1 MSRICQC
8 PNALPLYISQNG
20 KKLKSF
26 NSFIISVTGL
36 NTEIE
41 ILKILENNARVSN
54 REIADMLNIS
64 VEEVEK
70 TIEKLENEGVILKYK
85 TLINWEK
92 VGVEEVYAII
102 DVRVNLTREK
112 GYDDIAKRI
121 AKFPEVHAV
130 RLVSGDYDFQVV
142 VKGKSLKDISFFV
155 ADKISTIP
163 EVRDT
168 VTHFLLRTYKE
179 EGVLMFKDEED
190 RRLAIVP

>member
-1 MSRICQC
+1 MGI
-8 PNALPLYISQNG
+8 
-20 KKLKSF
+20 
-26 NSFIISVTGL
+26 
-36 NTEIE
+36 EIE
-41 ILKILENNARVSN
+41 ILRILENNARVSD
-54 REIADMLNIS
+54 REIADMLNMS
-64 VEEVEK
+64 ESEVREI
-70 TIEKLENEGVILKYK
+70 IEKLENSGVILKYK
-85 TLINWEK
+85 TLIDWEK
-92 VGVEEVYAII
+92 VGVEEVFAII

>member
-1 MSRICQC
+1 M
-8 PNALPLYISQNG
+8 NN
-20 KKLKSF
+20 
-26 NSFIISVTGL
+26 
-36 NTEIE
+36 EIE
-41 ILKILENNARVSN
+41 ILKMLENNGRLNTS
-54 REIADMLNIS
+54 EIAEMLNIS
-64 VEEVEK
+64 RDEVENIIK
-70 TIEKLENEGVILKYK
+70 KLENDGVILKYK
-85 TLINWEK
+85 AIIDWEK
-92 VGVEEVYAII
+92 AGVEEVYAII

-142 VKGKSLKDISFFV
+142 VRGKSLKDISFFI
-155 ADKISTIP
+155 AEKISTIP

-179 EGVLMFKDEED
+179 EGVLLFDDDED

>member
-1 MSRICQC
+1 M
-8 PNALPLYISQNG
+8 NKEL
-20 KKLKSF
+20 
-26 NSFIISVTGL
+26 
-36 NTEIE
+36 E
-41 ILKILENNARVSN
+41 ILRILENNSRITSS
-54 REIADMLNIS
+54 EIAEMLNMS
-64 VEEVEK
+64 VEDVET
-70 TIEKLENEGVILKYK
+70 TIRKLEEDGVILKYK

-92 VGVEEVYAII
+92 AGIEEVYAII

-142 VKGKSLKDISFFV
+142 VKGKSLKDISFFI
-155 ADKISTIP
+155 AEKISTIP

-179 EGVLMFKDEED
+179 EGVLLFKDEED

>member
-1 MSRICQC
+1 M
-8 PNALPLYISQNG
+8 NVEL
-20 KKLKSF
+20 
-26 NSFIISVTGL
+26 
-36 NTEIE
+36 E
-41 ILKILENNARVSN
+41 ILKILENNSRITSK
-54 REIADMLNIS
+54 EIAEMLNLS
-64 VEEVEK
+64 VDDVEN
-70 TIEKLENEGVILKYK
+70 TIKKLEEEGVILKYK
-85 TLINWEK
+85 TLINWERA
-92 VGVEEVYAII
+92 GVEEVYAII

-142 VKGKSLKDISFFV
+142 VKGKSLKDISFFI
-155 ADKISTIP
+155 AEKISTIP

-179 EGVLMFKDEED
+179 EGVLLFKDEED

>member
-1 MSRICQC
+1 MGI
-8 PNALPLYISQNG
+8 
-20 KKLKSF
+20 
-26 NSFIISVTGL
+26 
-36 NTEIE
+36 EIE
-41 ILKILENNARVSN
+41 ILRILENNARVSD
-54 REIADMLNIS
+54 REIADMLNMK
-64 VEEVEK
+64 EDEVREI
-70 TIEKLENEGVILKYK
+70 IEKLESSGVILKYK
-85 TLINWEK
+85 ALIDWEK
-92 VGVEEVYAII
+92 VGVEEVFAII

>member
-1 MSRICQC
+1 MNRE
-8 PNALPLYISQNG
+8 L
-20 KKLKSF
+20 
-26 NSFIISVTGL
+26 
-36 NTEIE
+36 E
-41 ILKILENNARVSN
+41 ILRILENNSRISAK
-54 REIADMLNIS
+54 EIAEMLNMS
-64 VEEVEK
+64 VEEVEE
-70 TIEKLENEGVILKYK
+70 TIKKLEDEGVILKYK

-92 VGVEEVYAII
+92 AGVEEVYAII

-142 VKGKSLKDISFFV
+142 VKGRSLKDISFFI
-155 ADKISTIP
+155 AEKISTIP

-179 EGVLMFKDEED
+179 EGELLFKDEED

>member
-1 MSRICQC
+1 MNRE
-8 PNALPLYISQNG
+8 L
-20 KKLKSF
+20 
-26 NSFIISVTGL
+26 
-36 NTEIE
+36 E
-41 ILKILENNARVSN
+41 ILRILENNSRISAK
-54 REIADMLNIS
+54 EIAEMLNMS
-64 VEEVEK
+64 VEEVEE
-70 TIEKLENEGVILKYK
+70 TIKRLEDEGVILKYK

-92 VGVEEVYAII
+92 AGVEEVYAII

-142 VKGKSLKDISFFV
+142 VKGRSLKDISFFI
-155 ADKISTIP
+155 AEKISTIP

-179 EGVLMFKDEED
+179 EGELLFKDEED